1 MSDDKKLV
9 KLFRSLPEEQRQ
21 TLLAFA
27 EFLSMRGQENTVK
40 EIPQLTPIERP
51 AQESVIKAIK
61 RLRAT
66 YPMIDAGKLLHEVS
80 SAMTQHAMHGKPAAE
95 VIDQLEVVFASH
107 YEKQVGEQQ

>member
-1 MSDDKKLV
+1 MSDDKKLL
-9 KLFRSLPEEQRQ
+9 KLFKSLPEDQRQ

-27 EFLSMRGQENTVK
+27 EFLTTRGQENTVK
-40 EIPQLTPIERP
+40 EIPQITPIERP

-66 YPMIDAGKLLHEVS
+66 YSMIDAGKLLHEVS
-80 SAMTQHAMHGKPAAE
+80 GAMTQHAMHGKPAAE

-107 YEKQVGEQQ
+107 YEKQIGE